1 MLSEAEK
8 IISLDSDILFF
19 KNPDQLI
26 NWFSTEK
33 NFIYSQS
40 DNQNL
45 IQKNIL
51 EETGC
56 RLSESEPFLNNGFLG
71 FPRQTLNLP
80 NIEEALKEVI
90 KACKNLENTHSF
102 FEKKIWV
109 LGENTLALLVK
120 KRLFSE
126 DNYKV
131 ETFDKQL
138 YQGGIKN
145 FYPDPVSRHYYT
157 ISSRFGDSTMDTYIA
172 DAQKIIAQIFLA

>member
-1 MLSEAEK
+1 LGAIKSLGKSVKVKIIDRKFADREILAKLKNFPIAKKYRKEILNSLQILDYWMLSEAEK

-120 KRLFSE
+120 KRLFR
-126 DNYKV
+126 
-131 ETFDKQL
+131 L
-138 YQGGIKN
+138 
-145 FYPDPVSRHYYT
+145 
-157 ISSRFGDSTMDTYIA
+157 
-172 DAQKIIAQIFLA
+172 